1 MKSLI
6 ILGLVFG
13 LACANLNDFTSL
25 LSYKGFAKDFAK
37 EAVVTFAENL
47 AEEGSNDFCQDFAT
61 FLAKAAVDKYSAM
74 ENKVRYSERVVY
86 LGEIAQML
94 KRQTVEWAIPG
105 SNSGKM
111 FFSTNE

>member
-37 EAVVTFAENL
+37 EVIVTFAENL

-61 FLAKAAVDKYSAM
+61 FLAKAAVEKYSAM
-74 ENKVRYSERVVY
+74 ENKVCYVERVLY
-86 LGEIAQML
+86 LGEIAQLL
-94 KRQTVEWAIPG
+94 KRQSE
-105 SNSGKM
+105 
-111 FFSTNE
+111 